1 MILRQKTRL
10 SRKPDTWRYEY
21 DAEDHLLACT
31 TPDGTTWRYNY
42 DALGRRT
49 AKRRMAPDGETIP
62 QTIRFAWDGT
72 NLAEQTESTTGV
84 VTTWEYS
91 DEFPLAQLERHVS
104 PEGLTQPEVDA
115 RFFAIVTDLVGTPTE
130 LVDEH
135 GDIAWHSRTTL
146 WGTTT
151 WNRTASAY
159 TPLRFPGQYADPE
172 TGLHYNFFR
181 HYDPDTARFTSPD
194 PLGLDP
200 APNPVTYPNNPH
212 TWSDPLGLVPKACL
226 ESDSYLWDG
235 SVRLGKL
242 DGLARPT
249 GAWAALRKGIM
260 KDGSGAAD
268 YIWPPGWRGNGRLFN
283 EARGHL
289 LARKLGGPGSGEN
302 GYRNLVTLTQNPV
315 NTPVMR
321 GLEKEVYN
329 AVAKGENVQYSVVP
343 VYEGTNPVPT
353 RLDISAHG
361 DRGFSLRRSLEN
373 PAAGV
378 RIPVPK

>member
-1 MILRQKTRL
+1 MILRQKARL

-21 DAEDHLLACT
+21 DAEDHLVACT
-31 TPDGTTWRYNY
+31 TPDGTIWHYSY
-42 DALGRRT
+42 DPLGRRT
-49 AKRRMAPDGETIP
+49 AKHRMAPNGETIQ
-62 QTIRFAWDGT
+62 QTIRFTWDGT
-72 NLAEQTESTTGV
+72 NLAERIESATGV

-91 DEFPLAQLERHVS
+91 DEFPLAQLERHTRQQ
-104 PEGLTQPEVDA
+104 ELTQSEVDV
-115 RFFAIVTDLVGTPTE
+115 RFYAIVTDLVGTPTE
-130 LVDEH
+130 LVNEH
-135 GDIAWHSRTTL
+135 GDIAWYSRTTL

-151 WNRTASAY
+151 WNRNASAY
-159 TPLRFPGQYADPE
+159 TPLRFPGQYADHE

-200 APNPVTYPNNPH
+200 APNPVTYPHNPH

-226 ESDSYLWDG
+226 DTDAYLWDG

-242 DGLARPT
+242 DDLGRPT
-249 GAWAALRKGIM
+249 GAWAALRKEITKG
-260 KDGSGAAD
+260 GSGAAD

-343 VYEGTNPVPT
+343 VYEGTNPVPI

-361 DRGFSLRRSLEN
+361 DRGFRLNHPLEN